1 MKQANFPIYQ
11 LNEHGLIILYHTIE
25 LGNLANY
32 KWNQPM
38 VTVSSSLYKPQQEA

>member
-1 MKQANFPIYQ
+1 METDAVASILITVFDITSETSYSNFPVYE

-32 KWNQPM
+32 K
-38 VTVSSSLYKPQQEA
+38 